1 MNRIDMTIED
11 NKIACVADWMARE
24 GEISKTKFCEEW
36 GTNTRSLGRWI
47 EKYQSQIQSPTEE
60 DSDEIKV
67 GDTVRVICS
76 ENELLNFDVDGEIVP
91 NGIYTVT
98 NIDDRGF
105 HQLDNVVSGWVKHH
119 WIEKAIDD
127 EPNTTPPEETKDD
140 YQFIISQNSATV
152 IKNGESAI
160 VHRDSPNYKAVV
172 DLLLNEDFENAWA
185 MTSVKKAIEE
195 FSQGKI
201 KVTDNDKVFYGTFEV
216 RNRMTDK
223 LVEMIRNG
231 AEGTKAFCAFFEAV
245 MTDIV
250 SDYVREQLWPFIESQ
265 CIELNDD
272 GTFTGYRAV
281 RSDYLD
287 KHTGTIDNSVGQ
299 VVVMPRHLVNSDP
312 NQACSAGLHVGSLE
326 YAKVFKGY
334 GDRLVKVKCHVRD
347 VVSVPYDYV
356 RGGIASKLRCCR
368 FEVVEDVTDS
378 V

>member
-1 MNRIDMTIED
+1 
-11 NKIACVADWMARE
+11 
-24 GEISKTKFCEEW
+24 
-36 GTNTRSLGRWI
+36 
-47 EKYQSQIQSPTEE
+47 
-60 DSDEIKV
+60 V
-67 GDTVRVICS
+67 GDVVRVICT
-76 ENELLNFDVDGEIVP
+76 EDELSGFDVYGGIIP

-98 NIDDRGF
+98 YVDD
-105 HQLDNVVSGWVKHH
+105 HYDLCQLDDIFSGWVK
-119 WIEKAIDD
+119 WDWVEKVGEDV
-127 EPNTTPPEETKDD
+127 ETEEQQTTSPDD

-160 VHRDSPNYKAVV
+160 VHRDSPNYKVVV
-172 DLLLNEDFENAWA
+172 DLLLTEDFENAWA

-223 LVEMIRNG
+223 LVEMIRDG

-245 MTDIV
+245 MTDIE

-281 RSDYLD
+281 RNDYLD

-299 VVVMPRHLVNSDP
+299 VVVMPRHMVNPDP

-326 YAKVFKGY
+326 YAKGFKGH
-334 GDRLVKVKCHVRD
+334 GDRLMKVKCHVRD
-347 VVSVPYDYV
+347 VVSVPYDYNA
-356 RGGIASKLRCCR
+356 GKLRCCR
-368 FEVVEDVTDS
+368 FEVVEDITDS
-378 V
+378 I

>member
-1 MNRIDMTIED
+1 MNRIDMTKEE
-11 NKIACVADWMARE
+11 NKIACVADWMSRG

-47 EKYQSQIQSPTEE
+47 EKYQDSIVEVKVE
-60 DSDEIKV
+60 DS
-67 GDTVRVICS
+67 
-76 ENELLNFDVDGEIVP
+76 
-91 NGIYTVT
+91 VT
-98 NIDDRGF
+98 E
-105 HQLDNVVSGWVKHH
+105 QTQS
-119 WIEKAIDD
+119 
-127 EPNTTPPEETKDD
+127 DD

-172 DLLLNEDFENAWA
+172 DLLLNEEFENAWA

-223 LVEMIRNG
+223 LVEMIRDG

-245 MTDIV
+245 MTDIE
-250 SDYVREQLWPFIESQ
+250 SDYVREQLWPFIGSQ

-326 YAKVFKGY
+326 YAKGFKGY
-334 GDRLVKVKCHVRD
+334 DGRLMKVKCHVRD
-347 VVSVPYDYV
+347 VVSVPYDYNA
-356 RGGIASKLRCCR
+356 GKLRCCR
-368 FEVVEDVTDS
+368 FEVVEDVTDL

>member
-1 MNRIDMTIED
+1 MNRIDMTKEE
-11 NKIACVADWMARE
+11 NKVACVADWMARE
-24 GEISKTKFCEEW
+24 GEISKTKFCGEW
-36 GTNTRSLGRWI
+36 GTNTRTLGRWI
-47 EKYQSQIQSPTEE
+47 EKYQDSIVGVEVE
-60 DSDEIKV
+60 DSIKV
-67 GDTVRVICS
+67 GDLVRITCTYDDLDDFS
-76 ENELLNFDVDGEIVP
+76 VDEAIDINDIHV
-91 NGIYTVT
+91 VT
-98 NIDDRGF
+98 NVDDLVGVY
-105 HQLDNVVSGWVKHH
+105 QLDNLLSGWVKKH
-119 WIEKAIDD
+119 WVEKAVDD
-127 EPNTTPPEETKDD
+127 EPKAAPPKETKDD

-172 DLLLNEDFENAWA
+172 DLLLNEDFENAWG

-223 LVEMIRNG
+223 LVEMIRDG

-245 MTDIV
+245 MTDIE

-312 NQACSAGLHVGSLE
+312 NEPCSAGLHVGSLE
-326 YAKVFKGY
+326 YAKSFKGG
-334 GDRLVKVKCHVRD
+334 GDRLMKVKCHVRD

-356 RGGIASKLRCCR
+356 RGGNAGKLRCCR
-368 FEVVEDVTDS
+368 FEVVEDITDS

>member
-1 MNRIDMTIED
+1 
-11 NKIACVADWMARE
+11 MARG

-36 GTNTRSLGRWI
+36 GTNTRTLGRWI
-47 EKYQSQIQSPTEE
+47 EKYLSQIQSHTEE
-60 DSDEIKV
+60 DSNEIKV
-67 GDTVRVICS
+67 GDKVRVICS
-76 ENELLNFDVDGEIVP
+76 EAELRGFYVCDEIIP

-98 NIDDRGF
+98 NVEDLLDRF
-105 HQLDNVVSGWVKHH
+105 RLDNLLAGWVERH
-119 WIEKAIDD
+119 WVEKVGEDV
-127 EPNTTPPEETKDD
+127 ETEEQQTTSPDD

-172 DLLLNEDFENAWA
+172 DLLLTEDFENSWA

-201 KVTDNDKVFYGTFEV
+201 KVTDDDKVFYGTFEV

-223 LVEMIRNG
+223 LVEMIRDG

-245 MTDIV
+245 MTDIE

-326 YAKVFKGY
+326 YAKGFKG
-334 GDRLVKVKCHVRD
+334 GNDRLIKVKCHVRD
-347 VVSVPYDYV
+347 VVSVPYDYDA
-356 RGGIASKLRCCR
+356 GKLRCCR
-368 FEVVEDVTDS
+368 FEVIEDITDS
-378 V
+378 I

>member
-1 MNRIDMTIED
+1 MTRIDMTIEE

-36 GTNTRSLGRWI
+36 GTNTRTLGRWI
-47 EKYQSQIQSPTEE
+47 EKYQSQIQSQTEE
-60 DSDEIKV
+60 NSDVIKV
-67 GDTVRVICS
+67 GDKVRVICT
-76 ENELLNFDVDGEIVP
+76 ENVLLTFNVDAEIIP
-91 NGIYTVT
+91 NEVYTVT
-98 NIDDRGF
+98 DIDVHRGF
-105 HQLDNVVSGWVKHH
+105 YRLDTVVSGWVKHH
-119 WIEKAIDD
+119 WVEKAVDD
-127 EPNTTPPEETKDD
+127 EPKAIPPKETKDD

-160 VHRDSPNYKAVV
+160 VHCDSPNYKAVV

-223 LVEMIRNG
+223 LVEMIRDG

-245 MTDIV
+245 MTDIE

-326 YAKVFKGY
+326 YAKGFKIY
-334 GDRLVKVKCHVRD
+334 GDRLMKVKCHVRD
-347 VVSVPYDYV
+347 VVSVPYDYNA
-356 RGGIASKLRCCR
+356 GKLRCCR
-368 FEVVEDVTDS
+368 FEVVEDITDS
-378 V
+378 I

>member
-1 MNRIDMTIED
+1 MTRIDMTIED

-36 GTNTRSLGRWI
+36 DTNTRTLGRWI
-47 EKYQSQIQSPTEE
+47 EKYQDSIVEVKVEESVTEQTQS
-60 DSDEIKV
+60 
-67 GDTVRVICS
+67 
-76 ENELLNFDVDGEIVP
+76 
-91 NGIYTVT
+91 
-98 NIDDRGF
+98 
-105 HQLDNVVSGWVKHH
+105 
-119 WIEKAIDD
+119 
-127 EPNTTPPEETKDD
+127 DD

-152 IKNGESAI
+152 VKNGESAI
-160 VHRDSPNYKAVV
+160 VHRDSPNYKAVA

-185 MTSVKKAIEE
+185 MTNVKKAIEE

-223 LVEMIRNG
+223 LVEMIRDG

-245 MTDIV
+245 MTDIE

-299 VVVMPRHLVNSDP
+299 VVVMPRHMVNPDP
-312 NQACSAGLHVGSLE
+312 NEPCSAGLHVGSLD
-326 YAKVFKGY
+326 YAKGY
-334 GDRLVKVKCHVRD
+334 KRGGERLMKVKCHVRD
-347 VVSVPYDYV
+347 VVSVPYVYDA
-356 RGGIASKLRCCR
+356 GKLRCCR
-368 FEVVEDVTDS
+368 FEVIEDITDS
-378 V
+378 I